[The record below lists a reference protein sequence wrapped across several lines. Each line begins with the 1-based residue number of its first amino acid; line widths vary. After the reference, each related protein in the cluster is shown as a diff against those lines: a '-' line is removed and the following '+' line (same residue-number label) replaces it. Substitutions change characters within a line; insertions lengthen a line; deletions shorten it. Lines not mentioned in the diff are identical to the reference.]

1 MKNNYLKP
9 QLTTMISNYLTSFK
23 KKRENNFKS
32 TNQIINF
39 QEKRKKKDPIDSQAT
54 CFGSQNDSDSM

>member
-9 QLTTMISNYLTSFK
+9 QLTTMISNYLSSFK

-39 QEKRKKKDPIDSQAT
+39 QEKRKLGEGKKFWI
-54 CFGSQNDSDSM
+54 